1 MKKIIS
7 RAGKIATFLKHR
19 LLPSTLFGRSLMI
32 IATPIL
38 LMQLIVSFVFFDRH
52 WESMSG
58 RLVYAIAGEV
68 SMLTSQ
74 IIDAGGDA
82 EREKIIAESAKSLD
96 IQIMVEPLMP
106 EMLAESASPF
116 EKFYWFSIGRKLDS
130 ALDRRLM
137 YDFRVHDY
145 AGDEKRF
152 KIVVQLDDTRMAVFV
167 CPERRLNS
175 STTYIFILWLI
186 GSAIVLFGIAIIF
199 MRNQI
204 RPIRRLAIAAEKLG
218 KGQDVPDFKPV
229 GAREVRQA
237 ARAFLD
243 MKERLKRQIE
253 QRTAM
258 LAGVSHDLRTPL
270 TRMKLQLAMA
280 KDDEMAVHL
289 RQDIGEMEK
298 MLEAYLDFAKGE
310 SSEAPE
316 MTDLG
321 SILSRIIGR
330 AQRQGE
336 SIQAQMGD
344 KLMIRL
350 RPVAA
355 ERAMAN
361 IIGNA
366 CKYGKTVW
374 VNAYEQ
380 SGAIEI
386 AVDDDG
392 PGIPAELRDDV
403 FRPFF
408 RIEKSR
414 NKKTGGIGLGLSI
427 ARDIIHGHGGEIFL
441 EDSNRGGLRVVVR
454 WPF

>member
-1 MKKIIS
+1 MKS
-7 RAGKIATFLKHR
+7 FFAMPGKMTTILKQR

-68 SMLTSQ
+68 SMLTTQ
-74 IIDAGGDA
+74 IKEASGEE
-82 EREKIIAESAKSLD
+82 EREKIIAEAAKSLD
-96 IQIMVEPLMP
+96 IFAMVEPLVP
-106 EMLAESASPF
+106 EWLEESASPF
-116 EKFYWFSIGRKLDS
+116 EKFYWFSIGRKLDA
-130 ALDRRLM
+130 ALDRRLTQA
-137 YDFRVHDY
+137 FRVHDY

-152 KIVVQLDDTRMAVFV
+152 KIVVQLDDTRMVVFS

-280 KDDEMAVHL
+280 KDDDMATHL
-289 RQDIGEMEK
+289 RQDIDEMEK

-310 SSEAPE
+310 SSEPPE
-316 MTDLG
+316 MTDLRH
-321 SILSRIIGR
+321 ILDRIIGR
-330 AQRQGE
+330 AQRQGQA
-336 SIQAQMGD
+336 IQAQIGD
-344 KLMIRL
+344 RLMIRL

-355 ERAMAN
+355 ERALAN

-386 AVDDDG
+386 SVDDDG
-392 PGIPAELRDDV
+392 PGIPGELREDV

>member
-1 MKKIIS
+1 MGS
-7 RAGKIATFLKHR
+7 RILTTLKQK

-38 LMQLIVSFVFFDRH
+38 LLQLIVSFVFFDRH
-52 WESMSG
+52 WDSMSS

-68 SMLTSQ
+68 SMLTTQ
-74 IIDAGGDA
+74 IREADGDA
-82 EREKIIAESAKSLD
+82 AREAIIADAAKSLEL
-96 IQIMVEPLMP
+96 QIHIEDLDPKALQ
-106 EMLAESASPF
+106 ESASPF
-116 EKFYWFSIGRKLDS
+116 EKFYWFSIGGKLDA
-130 ALDRRLM
+130 ALDRRLTQA
-137 YDFRVHDY
+137 FQVHDY
-145 AGDEKRF
+145 ADDSRRF
-152 KIVVQLDDTRMAVFV
+152 QIVVQLDDKRMAVFL

-204 RPIRRLAIAAEKLG
+204 RPIRRLAIAAEKFG

-237 ARAFLD
+237 SRAFLD
-243 MKERLKRQIE
+243 MRDRLKRQIE

-280 KDDEMAVHL
+280 GDDEMAAHL
-289 RQDIGEMEK
+289 RQDIDEMEK

-321 SILSRIIGR
+321 SILDRIIGR
-330 AQRQGE
+330 AQRHGDAV
-336 SIQAQMGD
+336 QAQVAD

-350 RPVAA
+350 RPVAT
-355 ERAMAN
+355 ERALAN
-361 IIGNA
+361 IVGNA
-366 CKYGKTVW
+366 CKYGTNVW

-380 SGAIEI
+380 SNAIEI
-386 AVDDDG
+386 VIDDDG
-392 PGIPAELRDDV
+392 PGIPENLREDV

-427 ARDIIHGHGGEIFL
+427 ARDIIHAHGGEIFL
-441 EDSNRGGLRVVVR
+441 ENSNRGGLRVVVR
-454 WPF
+454 LPL

>member
-1 MKKIIS
+1 MTAPII
-7 RAGKIATFLKHR
+7 TTLKR
-19 LLPSTLFGRSLMI
+19 KLLPSTLFGRSLMI

-38 LMQLIVSFVFFDRH
+38 LMQLIVSFIFFDRH

-58 RLVYAIAGEV
+58 RLVYALAGEV
-68 SMLTSQ
+68 SMLTTQ
-74 IIDAGGDA
+74 IREAEGDAGK
-82 EREKIIAESAKSLD
+82 EKIIAEAAKSLD
-96 IQIMVEPLMP
+96 IQISLRPLDVRMF
-106 EMLAESASPF
+106 EESGSPF
-116 EKFYWFSIGRKLDS
+116 EKFYWFSIGRKLDE
-130 ALDRRLM
+130 ALSRRLTQPFNVHE
-137 YDFRVHDY
+137 YDQDDR
-145 AGDEKRF
+145 RF
-152 KIVVQLDDTRMAVFV
+152 KIVVGLDDARMIVFI

-186 GSAIVLFGIAIIF
+186 GSAVVLFGIAIIF

-204 RPIRRLAIAAEKLG
+204 RPIRRLAIAAEKFG
-218 KGQDVPDFKPV
+218 KGQDVPDFRPV

-280 KDDEMAVHL
+280 KDDETAAHL
-289 RQDIGEMEK
+289 RQDIDEMEK

-310 SSEAPE
+310 SSETPE
-316 MTDLG
+316 MTDLH
-321 SILSRIIGR
+321 SILDRIIGR

-336 SIQAQMGD
+336 SIQSQMSER
-344 KLMIRL
+344 LMIRV
-350 RPVAA
+350 RPVAT
-355 ERAMAN
+355 ERALAN

-366 CKYGKTVW
+366 CKYGKQVW
-374 VNAYEQ
+374 INAYEQ
-380 SGAIEI
+380 SEAIEI
-386 AVDDDG
+386 SVDDDG
-392 PGIPAELRDDV
+392 PGIPQALREDV

-427 ARDIIHGHGGEIFL
+427 ARDIIQAHGGEIFL
-441 EDSNRGGLRVVVR
+441 EDSNRGGLRVVIR
-454 WPF
+454 LPL

>member
-1 MKKIIS
+1 
-7 RAGKIATFLKHR
+7 
-19 LLPSTLFGRSLMI
+19 MI

-38 LMQLIVSFVFFDRH
+38 LLQMIVSFVFFDRH

-68 SMLTSQ
+68 SMLTTQ
-74 IIDAGGDA
+74 IKEAGGDTD
-82 EREKIIAESAKSLD
+82 REKIIAEAAKSLD
-96 IQIMVEPLMP
+96 IHVMVEPLVP

-116 EKFYWFSIGRKLDS
+116 EKFYWFSIGRKLDD
-130 ALDRRLM
+130 ALDRRLTQ
-137 YDFRVHDY
+137 DFRVHDY
-145 AGDEKRF
+145 APDDRRF
-152 KIVVQLDDTRMAVFV
+152 KIIVQLDEARMAVFL

-186 GSAIVLFGIAIIF
+186 GSAVVLFGIAIIF

-204 RPIRRLAIAAEKLG
+204 RPIRRLAIVAEKLG

-280 KDDEMAVHL
+280 RDDDTVAHL
-289 RQDIGEMEK
+289 RQDIDEMEK

-310 SSEAPE
+310 SSETPE
-316 MTDLG
+316 MTDLR
-321 SILSRIIGR
+321 SILDRIIGR

-336 SIQAQMGD
+336 TIQAQMAD
-344 KLMIRL
+344 RLMIRL

-355 ERAMAN
+355 ERALAN
-361 IIGNA
+361 IVGNA
-366 CKYGKTVW
+366 CKYGKSVW
-374 VNAYEQ
+374 INAYEQ
-380 SGAIEI
+380 SGAVEI
-386 AVDDDG
+386 SIDDDG
-392 PGIPAELRDDV
+392 PGIPADLRDDV

-408 RIEKSR
+408 RLEKSR

-454 WPF
+454 LPL